1 MSAQNGRLM
10 KGKKKKNHKNR
21 KRERG
26 ESTDYTYD
34 ECDEFGR
41 SVDSLRAKERETG
54 CCRRRV

>member
-10 KGKKKKNHKNR
+10 KGKKKKNHKDR

-41 SVDSLRAKERETG
+41 SVDSLRAKERDWMLS
-54 CCRRRV
+54 